1 LRISHTGIEERKQK
15 SIGRTSA
22 DAVQSVLY
30 DLAKSTDSRFVIM
43 ATNMDVDV
51 VPSVDEQAFDP
62 EPPTY
67 DSAFPAL
74 PTEAHPDRPIV
85 AAGPWQPKFQTRTS
99 NCTQV
104 FTVPLEERRF
114 KEMNEHKF
122 GDESEQ
128 AKICKDIM
136 QKTGVSIEISLAKD
150 ESMTVVINGRSDS
163 VMKARREVVSKLQT
177 QASVTVK
184 IPREHHRFIL
194 GKSGKKLQE
203 LELATA
209 TKIIIP
215 RSEENADYIKISGT
229 KDGIDKARHEIECI
243 SEEQAKLAFE
253 RLPVP
258 KAFHPFICGP
268 YSQTIKQL
276 IEETGARIN
285 VPPASVDK
293 DEIVVSGEKDG
304 VAKCKQVI
312 MGILEEKKRKCQTV
326 SVEVSKSQHRYVIGP
341 RGTNIQEILAATGV
355 AVDVPPLDTPSETI
369 TLRGEQDKL
378 GPALTMV
385 YSKANSVIFSDVAA
399 PAWLHRFVIGKKGAS
414 IRKIT
419 EDYPKVHIEFT
430 EGQDKITVEGPP
442 EEVQEAVHALEN
454 IIADLKKRMDYAE
467 IEVDQK
473 FHKHIIGKNG
483 VNITRIKNETGVSV
497 RIPSD
502 SDNSNVIRIEGEPA
516 GVAKAKKELLEMA
529 QRMENEKTR
538 DIIIEQRFHGTIIGA
553 RGENIREIREKFN
566 QVQITFP
573 DPGKK
578 SDIVTLRGPKNDVDR
593 AFKHLQALHKDMIES
608 NYQAQ
613 VRIFKDFHKNIIGK
627 GGANIRKIRDDTNT
641 RIDLPSEHT
650 DSDVITIT
658 GKRAD
663 VETAR
668 SRIEEIQKDLANIK
682 EVSVEI
688 PHRLHNSIIG
698 SKGRL
703 IRAIMDECGGV
714 IIRFPPEGAT
724 SDKVTIRGPKEDVEN
739 ARKQLLELVHEKKES
754 SFTAEVHAK
763 PQYHKFLIGRGGANI
778 RKVRESTGARIVFPV
793 SGDADQELIT
803 IMGKEESVKEAK
815 KELEALIKSL
825 DNVVELEMNVDM
837 KHHRYFVA
845 RRGEVLRKISDENGG
860 VTVSFPRSGVKSE
873 RVVIKGPKECVD
885 AAKKKIADIVADLE
899 AQITVEC
906 VIPQQYHRT
915 VMGAGGSHVRE
926 ITRNFDVGIKFPDK
940 PMANGKRAEGEEESP
955 VNGEV
960 SSEDGDKAARKV
972 DVIFITGKPENCELA
987 KQALLDLV
995 PVTEEVP
1002 VPYDFHR
1009 FIIGQKGRDVRRM
1022 MQDFDVNIS
1031 IPPASENSDIV
1042 KVTGPPENVKRA
1054 RKALEEKVIQLES
1067 EKEERALK
1075 SFQLQVEV
1083 DPRHH
1088 PKIIGR
1094 KGAVIS
1100 KIRADHD
1107 VNVQFPDRHEEN
1119 QSLITITGYEDDAKR
1134 ARDDILHIVKELED
1148 MVTEDVQIDHRVH
1161 PRIIGSKGRAVRK
1174 IMDDFG
1180 VDIRFPRNDASD
1192 PDLVTVTG
1200 PEDAVIDCKDHL
1212 LNLQEEFLQDVVD
1225 QEYLQEL
1232 QRPPSKMQEP
1242 SRSHSNKAQGF
1253 VVRNAPWDRAPD
1265 TNSTEE
1271 FPSFGA
1277 VVTPKSGHAWGPLRK
1292 N

>member
-1 LRISHTGIEERKQK
+1 
-15 SIGRTSA
+15 
-22 DAVQSVLY
+22 
-30 DLAKSTDSRFVIM
+30 M
-43 ATNMDVDV
+43 ATNVDVDV
-51 VPSVDEQAFDP
+51 VPNVDEQAFDP

-67 DSAFPAL
+67 DAAFPAL
-74 PTEAHPDRPIV
+74 PTEAHADRPIV

-114 KEMNEHKF
+114 REMNEHKF

-150 ESMTVVINGRSDS
+150 ESMTVVINGRSDA

-194 GKSGKKLQE
+194 GKSGKKLQD
-203 LELATA
+203 LELNTA
-209 TKIIIP
+209 TKISIP
-215 RSEENADYIKISGT
+215 RSEENMDYIKISGT

-258 KAFHPFICGP
+258 KAFHPFVCGP
-268 YSQTIKQL
+268 YNQTIKQL

-293 DEIVVSGEKDG
+293 DEIVVSGEKEG

-312 MGILEEKKRKCQTV
+312 MGVLEEKKRKCQTV

-399 PAWLHRFVIGKKGAS
+399 PAWLHRFVIGKKGAN

-419 EDYPKVHIEFT
+419 EEFPKVHIEFT

-442 EEVQEAVHALEN
+442 EEVQQAVHALETT
-454 IIADLKKRMDYAE
+454 IDDLKSRMDFAE

-502 SDNSNVIRIEGEPA
+502 GDHSNVIRIEGEPA
-516 GVAKAKKELLEMA
+516 GVEKAKKELLDMS

-553 RGENIREIREKFN
+553 RGENIRDIREKFN

-593 AFKHLQALHKDMIES
+593 CHKHLQGVHKDMIES

-613 VRIFKDFHKNIIGK
+613 VHIFKDFHKNIIGK
-627 GGANIRKIRDDTNT
+627 GGANIRKIRDETNT

-658 GKRAD
+658 GKKAD
-663 VETAR
+663 VEQAR
-668 SRIEEIQKDLANIK
+668 IRIEDIQKDLANIK
-682 EVSVEI
+682 EVVVEI

-714 IIRFPPEGAT
+714 IIRFPQEGTT
-724 SDKVTIRGPKEDVEN
+724 SDKVTIRGPKDDVET
-739 ARKQLLELVHEKKES
+739 ARKQLLELVNEKKES
-754 SFTAEVHAK
+754 SFTAEVRAK

-778 RKVRESTGARIVFPV
+778 RKVRENTGARIMFPAT
-793 SGDADQELIT
+793 GDADQELIT
-803 IMGKEESVKEAK
+803 IMGKEDSVKLAK
-815 KELEALIKSL
+815 QELEGLVKSL
-825 DNVVELEMNVDM
+825 DNVVESEMNVDM

-845 RRGEVLRKISDENGG
+845 RRGEVLRNIAEEYGG

-873 RVVIKGPKECVD
+873 RVVIKGSKDCVE
-885 AAKKKIADIVADLE
+885 AAKKKMTDIVADLD
-899 AQITVEC
+899 AQVTVEC
-906 VIPQQYHRT
+906 SITQQYHRT
-915 VMGAGGSHVRE
+915 VMGAGGVHVRE
-926 ITRNFDVGIKFPDK
+926 ITRNFEVGIKFPDK
-940 PMANGKRAEGEEESP
+940 PMSNGKRADGSEDGQ
-955 VNGEV
+955 VNGEATPP
-960 SSEDGDKAARKV
+960 EDAGEKARKN
-972 DVIFITGKPENCELA
+972 DIIFITGKPENCEAA

-1031 IPPASENSDIV
+1031 IPPAADNNDMV

-1054 RKALEEKVIQLES
+1054 RKALEDKVVQLES
-1067 EKEERALK
+1067 EKEDRFLK
-1075 SFQLQVEV
+1075 NFQLQVEV

-1119 QSLITITGYEDDAKR
+1119 QSLISITGYEEDTKR
-1134 ARDDILHIVKELED
+1134 AREDILSIVKELED
-1148 MVTEDVQIDHRVH
+1148 MVTEEVRIDHRVH

-1174 IMDDFG
+1174 LMDDFA
-1180 VDIRFPRNDASD
+1180 VDIRFPRNDSAD
-1192 PDLVTVTG
+1192 PDIVTITG
-1200 PEDAVIDCKDHL
+1200 PEDAVVECKDHL
-1212 LNLQEEFLQDVVD
+1212 LNLQEEYLQDVVD
-1225 QEYLQEL
+1225 QEYLQDL
-1232 QRPPSKMQEP
+1232 QRPPSKMSEP
-1242 SRSHSNKAQGF
+1242 SRGQPQGPGF